1 MGTRPRSPCP
11 GAVPRPSPPPGP
23 GGAACD
29 RVPGSRR
36 APGPGRRRAGAC
48 DLRPGSAR
56 AERPGAPASDRPP
69 SAAPGPR
76 PVLPLGVAPDKGT
89 REPGSGRRPGCA
101 AAPQRPHAPA
111 CTTTLGESGE
121 GPLNLRSRDPS
132 GPLTSGQSPGDPP
145 PIPSRMTGPSA
156 VRHVREKRG
165 KGGFVPPC
173 GQRRLC
179 GAGVQP
185 EKTALDNT
193 GWLLEQV

>member
-1 MGTRPRSPCP
+1 MRPRSPCP

-69 SAAPGPR
+69 SAASGPR
-76 PVLPLGVAPDKGT
+76 PVLPPGVAPDKGT
-89 REPGSGRRPGCA
+89 REPGSGRWPECA
-101 AAPQRPHAPA
+101 AAPQRPRAPA

-132 GPLTSGQSPGDPP
+132 CPLTSGRSPGDPP
-145 PIPSRMTGPSA
+145 PHPKPHDWALGCSSRARKKRKRWIRAALRSAAPLRSWGPA
-156 VRHVREKRG
+156 REDHPG
-165 KGGFVPPC
+165 
-173 GQRRLC
+173 
-179 GAGVQP
+179 
-185 EKTALDNT
+185 
-193 GWLLEQV
+193 